1 MDTLRP
7 QFDGDGQPLCLA
19 WNFQRRL
26 DAGIDELIG
35 LIRGIMADGEVSEA
49 EAITLAAWTVK
60 HGEIATEWPVNVLV
74 GRLNR
79 IFADGRVDDDEREDL
94 KSLLQ
99 EILGENENP
108 LQTAST
114 SLPLSRPVPDVI
126 FDQNV
131 FVFTGKFAYGPRRVC
146 EAEVL
151 ARGGRIGSYVTLQT
165 SYLVI
170 GSVGSRDWIHSSWGR
185 KIEKAVE
192 YTKLA
197 PLTIISEQHWAS
209 FLLPAT
215 PSIVPPRGL
224 SASQS

>member
-1 MDTLRP
+1 MSR
-7 QFDGDGQPLCLA
+7 FDGDEQPLCLA

-35 LIRGIMADGEVSEA
+35 LIRGIMADGEVSQA
-49 EAITLAAWTVK
+49 EALTLAAWTLK
-60 HGEIATEWPVNVLV
+60 HEEIVTEWPVNVLV
-74 GRLNR
+74 ARLNR
-79 IFADGRVDDDEREDL
+79 IFADGCVDDDEREDL
-94 KSLLQ
+94 KSLLE
-99 EILGENENP
+99 EILGQNDN
-108 LQTAST
+108 LLVTAST
-114 SLPLSRPVPDVI
+114 TLPLSKPLPDVI

-165 SYLVI
+165 SYVVI

-192 YTKLA
+192 YAKLA
-197 PLTIISEQHWAS
+197 PVGIISEQHWS
-209 FLLPAT
+209 NFLLP
-215 PSIVPPRGL
+215 SKSSSVVPRG
-224 SASQS
+224 A